1 MPLKKQFK
9 TLKFAPDLENTAH
22 VGEKIIFLW

>member
-22 VGEKIIFLW
+22 VGEKIIFL

>member
-1 MPLKKQFK
+1 MPLKNQFK

-22 VGEKIIFLW
+22 VGEKIIFL